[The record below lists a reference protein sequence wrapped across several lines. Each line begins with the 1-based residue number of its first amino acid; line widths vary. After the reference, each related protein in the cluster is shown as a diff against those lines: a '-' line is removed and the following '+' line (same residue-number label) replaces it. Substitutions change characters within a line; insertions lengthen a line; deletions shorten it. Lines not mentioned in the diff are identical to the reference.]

1 MQVITQAI
9 DSGDGVCIGRGCPS
23 TTKGTM
29 NYSSSNHS
37 DLNDKE
43 LSLSDLASV
52 NGGIAPIVLPV
63 VFYLLYK
70 GAKKVLDELDTVD
83 QNLDTSDS
91 EGSNKLS
98 YIDGIKD
105 EKDPFN
111 GAFTGK
117 K

>member
-1 MQVITQAI
+1 MQGIIQAI
-9 DSGDGVCIGRGCPS
+9 DSEDGVFIERGCPS
-23 TTKGTM
+23 TTKDTM
-29 NYSSSNHS
+29 NYSSSNDS

-52 NGGIAPIVLPV
+52 NGGIAPIALPII
-63 VFYLLYK
+63 FYLLYK
-70 GAKKVLDELDTVD
+70 GVKKYHEEMDTVN
-83 QNLDTSDS
+83 QNHVICDS

-105 EKDPFN
+105 KEAFN

>member
-1 MQVITQAI
+1 MVCW
-9 DSGDGVCIGRGCPS
+9 SGGNTS
-23 TTKGTM
+23 TTENTM

-37 DLNDKE
+37 ELNDKE

-63 VFYLLYK
+63 IFYLLYK

-98 YIDGIKD
+98 FIDGIKK
-105 EKDPFN
+105 EEDPFN

>member
-1 MQVITQAI
+1 M
-9 DSGDGVCIGRGCPS
+9 VCSPEGNTS
-23 TTKGTM
+23 TTTRTM
-29 NYSSSNHS
+29 NYTSSNHS
-37 DLNDKE
+37 ELINRELNLD
-43 LSLSDLASV
+43 DLASL
-52 NGGIAPIVLPV
+52 NGGALPIFPIIIAGGVG
-63 VFYLLYK
+63 YLLYK
-70 GAKKVLDELDTVD
+70 GVKKYHEEMDTVD

-98 YIDGIKD
+98 YINGMKE

>member
-1 MQVITQAI
+1 
-9 DSGDGVCIGRGCPS
+9 
-23 TTKGTM
+23 M
-29 NYSSSNHS
+29 NYTSSNHS
-37 DLNDKE
+37 ELINRELNLD
-43 LSLSDLASV
+43 DLASL
-52 NGGIAPIVLPV
+52 NGGAVPILPV
-63 VFYLLYK
+63 FIVGGVGYLLYK
-70 GAKKVLDELDTVD
+70 GAKKVLDEMDTVD